1 MDGFDNFSLSVKEP
15 LIFENFR
22 LIAIFFFFWGKFCLG
37 KPFFDFDMN
46 SLFLIYAIH
55 RTNLLLLVKIQ
66 RINMS
71 FLYGFQLTQL
81 VKSLIDK

>member
-1 MDGFDNFSLSVKEP
+1 M
-15 LIFENFR
+15 
-22 LIAIFFFFWGKFCLG
+22 G

-81 VKSLIDK
+81 VKSLIDKKEICGLITTYTKNQLISWFDDKEQSSGTNIIS